1 MCGAIILRNSGRMN
15 LENITVIDSG
25 DVEIINSLDINIER
39 IDIIKS
45 SGTKIINSKKV
56 TINNGF
62 FKDVDRPF
70 VIKKSKKV
78 KISSIKASY
87 TPKMTPLAASIR
99 KIIHERK

>member
-39 IDIIKS
+39 IDIMKS

-56 TINNGF
+56 TINNGA
-62 FKDVDRPF
+62 FKDVDRL
-70 VIKKSKKV
+70 S
-78 KISSIKASY
+78 
-87 TPKMTPLAASIR
+87 
-99 KIIHERK
+99 